1 MRLESTTISIN
12 LKIKS
17 NVEYTD
23 KKKINM
29 KYLKYKLFYSLPF
42 RKEKLVQFREKY
54 DKQKTHMC
62 FKFTAIS
69 NKILNKKPNMEY
81 IDKNK

>member
-29 KYLKYKLFYSLPF
+29 KYIDKNEEGKCMYAYSKARNYLKYKLFYSLP
-42 RKEKLVQFREKY
+42 
-54 DKQKTHMC
+54 TPG
-62 FKFTAIS
+62 TI
-69 NKILNKKPNMEY
+69 
-81 IDKNK
+81 